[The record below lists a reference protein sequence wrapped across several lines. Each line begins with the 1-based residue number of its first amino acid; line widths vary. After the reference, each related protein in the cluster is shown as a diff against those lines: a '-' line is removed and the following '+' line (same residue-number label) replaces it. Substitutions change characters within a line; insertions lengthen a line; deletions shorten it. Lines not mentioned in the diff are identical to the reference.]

1 MVDIN
6 VDIEWKRGRSP
17 KSMIARLG
25 AFEKRLD
32 KELEAA
38 MQDSVQWVERDAKGR
53 APTDT
58 GALRASLAGMVKPTV
73 DDAVKGYVGSNLD
86 YSKFQEFGTSKM
98 GAQPYLRP
106 AIEANRDRIKE
117 RFEQAVHDAARGL
130 F

>member
-1 MVDIN
+1 MLNIDIGY
-6 VDIEWKRGRSP
+6 VRGRT
-17 KSMIARLG
+17 A
-25 AFEKRLD
+25 AFAIEQLVQFERNLD
-32 KELEAA
+32 DELEAA

-73 DDAVKGYVGSNLD
+73 DDAVKGYVGSNLK

-106 AIEANRDRIKE
+106 AIEANRDRIKK